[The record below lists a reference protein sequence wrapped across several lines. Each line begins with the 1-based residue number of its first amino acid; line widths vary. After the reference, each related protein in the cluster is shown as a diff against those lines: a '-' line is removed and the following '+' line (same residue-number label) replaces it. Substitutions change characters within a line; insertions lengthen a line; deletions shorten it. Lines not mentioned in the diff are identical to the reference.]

1 MTNLNKPSMTLPEV
15 TVGLAGSDAVHTIR
29 PNIGDMAKYDVIRAR
44 KGWPKRDDAEV
55 LFLVGITYLG
65 LRRVGKLPDGST
77 IDGFID
83 SIDTFDVEG
92 LDDDAEAGADD
103 ESL

>member
-15 TVGLAGSDAVHTIR
+15 TVGLAGSDAQTIR
-29 PNIGDMAKYDVIRAR
+29 PNIGDMAKYDVIRSR

-65 LRRVGKLPDGST
+65 LKRTGKVPDGHT
-77 IDGFID
+77 IDSFID
-83 SIDTFDVEG
+83 AIDTFEVED
-92 LDDDAEAGADD
+92 LDDDAEADADD
-103 ESL
+103 ETI